1 MPLNRWRRK
10 SSAGH
15 IKDGAGIQGLHRP
28 DKRSATVDLKLRV
41 NYSGITGQSGLR
53 RSMSPQYVF
62 GEQSQTQND
71 DTERYHENGIVITG
85 GLDAI

>member
-1 MPLNRWRRK
+1 
-10 SSAGH
+10 
-15 IKDGAGIQGLHRP
+15 
-28 DKRSATVDLKLRV
+28 
-41 NYSGITGQSGLR
+41 
-53 RSMSPQYVF
+53 MSPQYVF